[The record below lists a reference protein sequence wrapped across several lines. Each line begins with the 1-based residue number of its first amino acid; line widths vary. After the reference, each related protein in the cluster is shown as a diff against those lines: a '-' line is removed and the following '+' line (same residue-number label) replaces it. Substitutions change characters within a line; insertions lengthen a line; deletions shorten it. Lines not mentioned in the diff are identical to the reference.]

1 MKPAAVI
8 LFSKALWKPKK
19 KTAASLCYLVGGEN
33 EEDVSSSVYYLNFE
47 ENRWDLKSEEMV
59 SGVTETTIHS
69 SYAVI
74 NLDMDLE

>member
-1 MKPAAVI
+1 M
-8 LFSKALWKPKK
+8 LFGLFA
-19 KTAASLCYLVGGEN
+19 GGEN

>member
-1 MKPAAVI
+1 MPLWW
-8 LFSKALWKPKK
+8 LFCRR
-19 KTAASLCYLVGGEN
+19 TGGEN